1 MAAED
6 TELFV
11 AGIGIARAVVA
22 SIAAAAAERVE
33 GVARVGGNDI
43 TSSLISVFTRKS
55 VTSENPVECEV
66 ADDKLVVTV
75 HLSVFFGYTFTTLA
89 AEVRAAVAR
98 AISEQIGVETGAVNV
113 CIDGLVFPKE

>member
-1 MAAED
+1 MAVED

-11 AGIGIARAVVA
+11 AGIGIARNVVA
-22 SIAAAAAERVE
+22 AIAATAAERVE

-43 TSSLISVFTRKS
+43 TSSLISVFTRRN

-66 ADDKLVVTV
+66 VDDKLVVTI

-89 AEVRAAVAR
+89 AEIRSAVAR

>member
-1 MAAED
+1 MAENELNISGINVAKGVVAAIVTRAAE
-6 TELFV
+6 
-11 AGIGIARAVVA
+11 G
-22 SIAAAAAERVE
+22 VE